1 MLYTK
6 NVLVTTAALV
16 VHCLM
21 CIGGNEVSSATVSQS
36 ESYSSNKELKNSEH
50 LNVIEVVPNVSSL
63 VTTLGDSQKYE
74 CLNGLMTV
82 WTSVLHDD
90 GHMQVTNG
98 ESVYFLCIAYLLRVN
113 WFLIAK

>member
-21 CIGGNEVSSATVSQS
+21 CIGGNEARVSQS
-36 ESYSSNKELKNSEH
+36 EGSHKELKNSEH
-50 LNVIEVVPNVSSL
+50 LNVIEIVPNVSSL
-63 VTTLGDSQKYE
+63 ASTLGDSKKYE
-74 CLNGLMTV
+74 SLNGLMTV

-98 ESVYFLCIAYLLRVN
+98 ESATFYIAY
-113 WFLIAK
+113 

>member
-16 VHCLM
+16 VHCLL
-21 CIGGNEVSSATVSQS
+21 CIGGNEVSSAFVSQS
-36 ESYSSNKELKNSEH
+36 ETNKELKNSEH

-63 VTTLGDSQKYE
+63 VSTLGDSQKYE
-74 CLNGLMTV
+74 SLNGLMTV
-82 WTSVLHDD
+82 WNSVLHDD

-98 ESVYFLCIAYLLRVN
+98 ESVTYLYVLHN
-113 WFLIAK
+113 IN